1 MICKMKSVTIAGR
14 LESFEEI
21 VAKYICKRDIDI
33 ESTLNVLTNKRDLM
47 PFKAGSQYDPIV
59 KTALSILK
67 LMQIEPKKEDVHD
80 DARMSHDDMQNFLSS
95 ILERVA
101 EEKKASD
108 EISANIKK
116 MNEDMERLEDML
128 GIDADISRLESMEF
142 IDYRFGRMPKGAY
155 KTLNTYL
162 GGLDVI
168 FVKTSENEKEVWG
181 LYFTPKEKTDE
192 VEEIFASMY
201 FQPIDIP
208 KNLKGS
214 PKEMQRQLME
224 KMDQEFKKLDK
235 MGEISRKRLSD
246 STQEVMRI
254 YNIARQR
261 QMYADVRKKAAH
273 SKDFF
278 YIVGWMPSDEASRL
292 EKDISADKQEVLFYQ
307 EDPDKVPDFV
317 TPPTKL
323 KNNFVFRPF
332 ELFVEMY
339 GLPGYNEID
348 PTPLLAI
355 TYILFFGMMFG
366 DLGQSAVLS
375 IVGFILYKLKKSKL
389 WQIMT
394 IVGFSGMIWG
404 IIYGSVFGNEE
415 IIHGVITPM
424 DNIQKLL
431 IGTVVMGAVVI
442 IFGMLLNLKNC
453 IRRRQRGEFWFGH
466 NGVAG
471 IAFYVGLM
479 LLVLKYFGGIMVS
492 MFTIHLNIPFGRI
505 PVPFCVVLI
514 AAGVIAMY
522 LNEPL
527 SALVEGKK
535 NWLPKDG
542 MFYVQSFFELFE
554 VLLSFFSNTI
564 SFLRI
569 GAFAIVH
576 AGMMMA
582 VAALAQGGAVKVIIV
597 SILGNILVTVMEA
610 LIVGI
615 QVLRL
620 EYYEMFSRYFT
631 GNGRPF
637 VSVRDESEVK

>member
-1 MICKMKSVTIAGR
+1 
-14 LESFEEI
+14 
-21 VAKYICKRDIDI
+21 
-33 ESTLNVLTNKRDLM
+33 
-47 PFKAGSQYDPIV
+47 
-59 KTALSILK
+59 
-67 LMQIEPKKEDVHD
+67 
-80 DARMSHDDMQNFLSS
+80 
-95 ILERVA
+95 
-101 EEKKASD
+101 
-108 EISANIKK
+108 
-116 MNEDMERLEDML
+116 
-128 GIDADISRLESMEF
+128 
-142 IDYRFGRMPKGAY
+142 
-155 KTLNTYL
+155 
-162 GGLDVI
+162 
-168 FVKTSENEKEVWG
+168 
-181 LYFTPKEKTDE
+181 
-192 VEEIFASMY
+192 
-201 FQPIDIP
+201 
-208 KNLKGS
+208 
-214 PKEMQRQLME
+214 
-224 KMDQEFKKLDK
+224 
-235 MGEISRKRLSD
+235 
-246 STQEVMRI
+246 
-254 YNIARQR
+254 
-261 QMYADVRKKAAH
+261 
-273 SKDFF
+273 
-278 YIVGWMPSDEASRL
+278 
-292 EKDISADKQEVLFYQ
+292 
-307 EDPDKVPDFV
+307 
-317 TPPTKL
+317 
-323 KNNFVFRPF
+323 
-332 ELFVEMY
+332 MY

-415 IIHGVITPM
+415 IIHGVLTPM

-453 IRRRQRGEFWFGH
+453 VRRRQRGEFWFGH

-597 SILGNILVTVMEA
+597 SIIGNILVTVMEA

>member
-1 MICKMKSVTIAGR
+1 MKSVTIAGR

-415 IIHGVITPM
+415 IIHGVLTPM

-453 IRRRQRGEFWFGH
+453 VRRRQRGEFWFGH

-479 LLVLKYFGGIMVS
+479 LLVLKFFGGIVVS

-535 NWLPKDG
+535 NWLPKEG

>member
-108 EISANIKK
+108 EISAAIKK

-278 YIVGWMPSDEASRL
+278 YIVGWMPSDEARRL
-292 EKDISADKQEVLFYQ
+292 EKDISRDKQEVLFYQ

-535 NWLPKDG
+535 NWLPKEG

>member
-415 IIHGVITPM
+415 IIHGVLTPM

-453 IRRRQRGEFWFGH
+453 VRRRQRGEFWFGH

-479 LLVLKYFGGIMVS
+479 LLVLKFFGGIVVS

-535 NWLPKDG
+535 NWLPKEG

>member
-1 MICKMKSVTIAGR
+1 MKSVTIAGR
-14 LESFEEI
+14 LEAFEEI
-21 VAKYICKRDIDI
+21 VAEYICKRDIDI
-33 ESTLNVLTNKRDLM
+33 ENTLNVLTNKRDLV
-47 PFKAGSQYDPIV
+47 PFKSGSHYDPIV

-67 LMQIEPKKEDVHD
+67 LMQIEPKNEDAHD
-80 DARMSHDDMQNFLSS
+80 DARMSHDDMQDFLNS
-95 ILERVA
+95 ILEKVA
-101 EEKKASD
+101 QEKKASD
-108 EISANIKK
+108 EISENIKK
-116 MNEDMERLEDML
+116 MNSDMEQLEDMK
-128 GIDADISRLESMEF
+128 GVDADISRLEAMEF

-162 GGLDVI
+162 KGLDVI
-168 FVKTSENEKEVWG
+168 FIKTSENEKEVWG
-181 LYFTPKEKTDE
+181 LYFTPKEKTGE

-201 FQPIDIP
+201 FQPIEIP

-214 PKEMQRQLME
+214 PEEMRRQLMDN
-224 KMDQEFKKLDK
+224 MDTEFKKLDE

-246 STQEVMRI
+246 STSEVMRI

-261 QMYADVRKKAAH
+261 QMYAEVRKKAAH

-278 YIVGWMPSDEASRL
+278 YIVGWMPSDEAERL
-292 EKDISADKQEVLFYQ
+292 EKDISVDKRGVLFYQ

-348 PTPLLAI
+348 PTPLLAV

-375 IVGFILYKLKKSKL
+375 IAGFILYKLKKSKL

-394 IVGFSGMIWG
+394 IVGFSGMLWG

-415 IIHGVITPM
+415 IIHGVLTPM

-431 IGTVVMGAVVI
+431 IGTVVMGAVI
-442 IFGMLLNLKNC
+442 ILFGMFLNLKNC
-453 IRRRQRGEFWFGH
+453 VRKRRYGEFWFGH

-471 IAFYVGLM
+471 IAFYAGLM
-479 LLVLKYFGGIMVS
+479 LLVFKYFGGIVVS
-492 MFTIHLNIPFGRI
+492 MFTIHLNIPFGKI
-505 PVPFCVVLI
+505 PVPFCAVLI
-514 AAGVIAMY
+514 AAGIIAMY
-522 LNEPL
+522 FKEPL
-527 SALVEGKK
+527 CSLLEGKK

-637 VSVRDESEVK
+637 VSVRDESEINNK

>member
-208 KNLKGS
+208 KNVKGS

-292 EKDISADKQEVLFYQ
+292 EKDISRDKQEVLFYQ

-431 IGTVVMGAVVI
+431 IGTVVMGAVII

-535 NWLPKDG
+535 NWLPKEG

>member
-535 NWLPKDG
+535 NWLPKEG